1 MLDGLPSA
9 LDDFVTVQ
17 RKPRLKAPPLPL
29 DSAHG
34 NVSLAQLTVIGYAVI
49 TPSFSPASDD
59 ASRMTFA
66 FTFPGQ
72 GSQTVGMGQSL
83 AQGFTVS
90 RHVFEEVDE
99 ALGEHLSRI
108 LWEGP
113 EATLTLTA
121 NAQPALMAV
130 SLAAHAALAQEYGA
144 DAIKPAFMAGHSLGE
159 YSALAAAGVF
169 SLSIAA
175 KLLRLRGQAMQE
187 AVPAGEGA
195 MLALLG
201 AEVEAAQRL
210 VDAASEGEVAQ
221 VANDNAPGQVV
232 ISGAKS
238 AMDRAAKL
246 APEHGIRRA
255 APLPVSAPFHCA
267 LMQPAADRMAAA
279 LEALTLNLPLA
290 PIVSNVMAAPVTDPN
305 EIKSL
310 LVRQVTG
317 VVRWRESVAY
327 MVDNGAET
335 LFEIGAGR
343 VLTGLAKRIRA
354 KADAR
359 SVGSPDDIRAF
370 GEWLKARGA

>member
-1 MLDGLPSA
+1 
-9 LDDFVTVQ
+9 
-17 RKPRLKAPPLPL
+17 
-29 DSAHG
+29 
-34 NVSLAQLTVIGYAVI
+34 
-49 TPSFSPASDD
+49 
-59 ASRMTFA
+59 MTFA

-83 AQGFTVS
+83 TQGFTVS
-90 RHVFEEVDE
+90 RHVFQEIDE
-99 ALGEHLSRI
+99 ALGDHLSRI
-108 LWEGP
+108 MWEGP

-130 SLAAHAALAQEYGA
+130 SLAAYAALRQEYGA
-144 DAIKPAFMAGHSLGE
+144 DALKPAFMAGHSLGE

-169 SLSIAA
+169 SVAEAA

-187 AVPAGEGA
+187 AVPPGQGA

-201 AEVEAAQRL
+201 AEIEQAERLAA
-210 VDAASEGEVAQ
+210 AAAEGEVSQ

-232 ISGAKS
+232 ISGTKS

-255 APLPVSAPFHCA
+255 VSLPVSAPFHCA
-267 LMQPAADRMAAA
+267 LMKPAADRMADA
-279 LEALTLNLPLA
+279 LEALALNPPQV
-290 PIVSNVMAAPVTDPN
+290 PIIANVTAAPVTDTN

-310 LVRQVTG
+310 LVQQVTG

-327 MVDNGAET
+327 MVDHGAET

-343 VLTGLAKRIRA
+343 VLTGMAKRIRA

-359 SVGSPDDIRAF
+359 SVGSPDDVKAF

>member
-1 MLDGLPSA
+1 
-9 LDDFVTVQ
+9 
-17 RKPRLKAPPLPL
+17 
-29 DSAHG
+29 
-34 NVSLAQLTVIGYAVI
+34 
-49 TPSFSPASDD
+49 
-59 ASRMTFA
+59 MTFA

-83 AQGFTVS
+83 AQNFPVA
-90 RHVFEEVDE
+90 RHLFEEVDE
-99 ALGEHLSRI
+99 ALGQHLSRTM
-108 LWEGP
+108 WEGP

-130 SLAAHAALAQEYGA
+130 SLAAHAALRQEYGA

-159 YSALAAAGVF
+159 YSALAAAGAF
-169 SLSIAA
+169 SVAEAA
-175 KLLRLRGQAMQE
+175 KLLRLRGQAMQG
-187 AVPAGEGA
+187 AVPPGLGA

-201 AEVEAAQRL
+201 AEIEAAQRL
-210 VDAASEGEVAQ
+210 AAAAAEGEVSQ

-232 ISGAKS
+232 ISGTKT

-279 LEALTLNLPLA
+279 LEALALNPPLV
-290 PIVSNVMAAPVTDPN
+290 PIVSNVMATPVTDPA

-327 MVDNGAET
+327 MVDHGAET

-359 SVGSPDDIRAF
+359 SVGSPDDIKAF

>member
-1 MLDGLPSA
+1 
-9 LDDFVTVQ
+9 
-17 RKPRLKAPPLPL
+17 
-29 DSAHG
+29 
-34 NVSLAQLTVIGYAVI
+34 
-49 TPSFSPASDD
+49 
-59 ASRMTFA
+59 MTFA

-99 ALGEHLSRI
+99 ALGERLSRT

-113 EATLTLTA
+113 EATLRLTA

-130 SLAAHAALAQEYGA
+130 SLAAYAALRQEYGA

-159 YSALAAAGVF
+159 YSALAAAGAF
-169 SLSIAA
+169 SVAEAA

-187 AVPAGEGA
+187 AVPPGQGA

-201 AEVEAAQRL
+201 AEIEAAQRL
-210 VDAASEGEVAQ
+210 AAAAAEGEVSQ
-221 VANDNAPGQVV
+221 VANDNAPGQIV
-232 ISGAKS
+232 ISGTKS
-238 AMDRAAKL
+238 AMDRAVKL

-255 APLPVSAPFHCA
+255 VPLPVSAPFHCA
-267 LMQPAADRMAAA
+267 LMQPAADRMADA
-279 LEALTLNLPLA
+279 LEEFTLNPPLA
-290 PIVSNVMAAPVTDPN
+290 PIVSNVMAAPVTDPA

-327 MVDNGAET
+327 MVDHGAET

-343 VLTGLAKRIRA
+343 VLTGIAKRVRA

-359 SVGSPDDIRAF
+359 SIGSPDEVNAF

>member
-1 MLDGLPSA
+1 
-9 LDDFVTVQ
+9 
-17 RKPRLKAPPLPL
+17 
-29 DSAHG
+29 
-34 NVSLAQLTVIGYAVI
+34 
-49 TPSFSPASDD
+49 
-59 ASRMTFA
+59 MTFA

-99 ALGEHLSRI
+99 ALGERLSRT

-130 SLAAHAALAQEYGA
+130 SLAAYAALRQEYGA

-159 YSALAAAGVF
+159 YSALAAAGAF
-169 SLSIAA
+169 SVAEAA

-187 AVPAGEGA
+187 AVPPGQGA

-201 AEVEAAQRL
+201 AEIEAAQRL
-210 VDAASEGEVAQ
+210 AAAAAEGEVSQ
-221 VANDNAPGQVV
+221 VANDNAPGQIV
-232 ISGAKS
+232 ISGTKS
-238 AMDRAAKL
+238 AMDRAVKL
-246 APEHGIRRA
+246 APEYGIRRA
-255 APLPVSAPFHCA
+255 VPLPVSAPFHCA
-267 LMQPAADRMAAA
+267 LMQPAADRMADA
-279 LEALTLNLPLA
+279 LEALTLNPPLV
-290 PIVSNVMAAPVTDPN
+290 PIVSNVMAAPVTDPA

-327 MVDNGAET
+327 MVDHGAET

-343 VLTGLAKRIRA
+343 VLTGIAKRVRA

-359 SVGSPDDIRAF
+359 SIGSPDEVNAF

>member
-1 MLDGLPSA
+1 
-9 LDDFVTVQ
+9 
-17 RKPRLKAPPLPL
+17 
-29 DSAHG
+29 
-34 NVSLAQLTVIGYAVI
+34 
-49 TPSFSPASDD
+49 
-59 ASRMTFA
+59 MTFA

-99 ALGEHLSRI
+99 ALGEHLSRT

-130 SLAAHAALAQEYGA
+130 SLAAYAALAHEYGA

-159 YSALAAAGVF
+159 YSALAAAGAF
-169 SLSIAA
+169 SVAEAA

-187 AVPAGEGA
+187 AVPPGQGA

-210 VDAASEGEVAQ
+210 TAAASEGEVAQ

-232 ISGAKS
+232 ISGTKT
-238 AMDRAAKL
+238 AMDRAVKL

-255 APLPVSAPFHCA
+255 VPLPVSAPFHCA
-267 LMQPAADRMAAA
+267 LMQPAADRMETA
-279 LEALTLNLPLA
+279 LEALTLAPPHV
-290 PIVSNVMAAPVTDPN
+290 PIVSNVTAAPVTDPT

-317 VVRWRESVAY
+317 VVRWRESVAT
-327 MVDNGAET
+327 MVDHGAET

-343 VLTGLAKRIRA
+343 VLTGIAKRIRA

-359 SVGSPDDIRAF
+359 SVGSPDDVKAF

>member
-1 MLDGLPSA
+1 
-9 LDDFVTVQ
+9 
-17 RKPRLKAPPLPL
+17 
-29 DSAHG
+29 
-34 NVSLAQLTVIGYAVI
+34 
-49 TPSFSPASDD
+49 
-59 ASRMTFA
+59 MTFA

-83 AQGFTVS
+83 TANFPAA

-99 ALGEHLSRI
+99 ALGERLSRT

-130 SLAAHAALAQEYGA
+130 SLAAYAALRQEYGA

-159 YSALAAAGVF
+159 YSALAAAGAF
-169 SLSIAA
+169 SVAEAA

-187 AVPAGEGA
+187 AVPPGQGA

-201 AEVEAAQRL
+201 AEIEAAQRL
-210 VDAASEGEVAQ
+210 AAAAAEGEVSQ
-221 VANDNAPGQVV
+221 VANDNAPGQIV
-232 ISGAKS
+232 ISGTKS
-238 AMDRAAKL
+238 AMDRAVKL

-255 APLPVSAPFHCA
+255 VPLPVSAPFHCA
-267 LMQPAADRMAAA
+267 LMQPAADRMAEA
-279 LEALTLNLPLA
+279 LEAFTLNPPLV
-290 PIVSNVMAAPVTDPN
+290 PIVSNVMAAPVTDPA

-317 VVRWRESVAY
+317 VVRWRESVAT

-343 VLTGLAKRIRA
+343 VLTGIAKRVRA

-359 SVGSPDDIRAF
+359 SVGSPDEVKAF

>member
-1 MLDGLPSA
+1 
-9 LDDFVTVQ
+9 
-17 RKPRLKAPPLPL
+17 
-29 DSAHG
+29 
-34 NVSLAQLTVIGYAVI
+34 
-49 TPSFSPASDD
+49 
-59 ASRMTFA
+59 MTFA

-99 ALGEHLSRI
+99 ALGERLSRT

-130 SLAAHAALAQEYGA
+130 SLAAYAALRQEYGA

-159 YSALAAAGVF
+159 YSALAAAGAF
-169 SLSIAA
+169 SVAEAA

-187 AVPAGEGA
+187 AVPPGQGA

-201 AEVEAAQRL
+201 AEIEAAQRL
-210 VDAASEGEVAQ
+210 AAAAAEGEVSQ
-221 VANDNAPGQVV
+221 VANDNAPGQIV
-232 ISGAKS
+232 ISGTKS
-238 AMDRAAKL
+238 AMDRAVKL

-255 APLPVSAPFHCA
+255 VPLPVSAPFHCA
-267 LMQPAADRMAAA
+267 LMQPAADRMADA
-279 LEALTLNLPLA
+279 LEALTLNPPLV
-290 PIVSNVMAAPVTDPN
+290 PIVSNVMAAPVTDPA

-327 MVDNGAET
+327 MVDHGAET

-343 VLTGLAKRIRA
+343 VLTGIAKRVRA

-359 SVGSPDDIRAF
+359 SIGSPDEVNAF

>member
-1 MLDGLPSA
+1 
-9 LDDFVTVQ
+9 
-17 RKPRLKAPPLPL
+17 
-29 DSAHG
+29 
-34 NVSLAQLTVIGYAVI
+34 
-49 TPSFSPASDD
+49 
-59 ASRMTFA
+59 
-66 FTFPGQ
+66 
-72 GSQTVGMGQSL
+72 MGQSL
-83 AQGFTVS
+83 AENFPVA

-99 ALGEHLSRI
+99 ALGERLSRT

-130 SLAAHAALAQEYGA
+130 SLAGHAALRQEYGA

-169 SLSIAA
+169 SVAEAA

-187 AVPAGEGA
+187 AVPAGQGA

-201 AEVEAAQRL
+201 AEIEAAQRL
-210 VDAASEGEVAQ
+210 AAAAAEGEVSQ
-221 VANDNAPGQVV
+221 VANDNAPGQIV
-232 ISGAKS
+232 ISGTKS
-238 AMDRAAKL
+238 AMDRAVKL

-255 APLPVSAPFHCA
+255 VPLPVSAPFHCA
-267 LMQPAADRMAAA
+267 LMQPAADRMADA
-279 LEALTLNLPLA
+279 LEALAVNPPLA
-290 PIVSNVMAAPVTDPN
+290 PIISNVMAAPVTDPD

-343 VLTGLAKRIRA
+343 VLTGIAKRVRA

-359 SVGSPDDIRAF
+359 SIGSPDEVKAF

>member
-1 MLDGLPSA
+1 M
-9 LDDFVTVQ
+9 
-17 RKPRLKAPPLPL
+17 
-29 DSAHG
+29 
-34 NVSLAQLTVIGYAVI
+34 SLAERTVIGYAVI
-49 TPSFSPASDD
+49 TPSIICASDN

-72 GSQTVGMGQSL
+72 GSQTVGMGKSL
-83 AQGFTVS
+83 AENFEAA
-90 RHVFEEVDE
+90 RHVFQEVDE
-99 ALGEHLSRI
+99 ALGEHLSRT

-130 SLAAHAALAQEYGA
+130 SLAAYAALAREYGA

-169 SLSIAA
+169 PVSVAA

-187 AVPAGEGA
+187 AVPQGEGA

-201 AEVEAAQRL
+201 AEVEQAERLAA
-210 VDAASEGEVAQ
+210 AAAEGDVSQ

-232 ISGAKS
+232 ISGAKP
-238 AMDRAAKL
+238 AMDRAIKL
-246 APEHGIRRA
+246 APEHKIRRA
-255 APLPVSAPFHCA
+255 VPLPVSAPFHCA
-267 LMQPAADRMAAA
+267 LMKPAADRMEAA
-279 LEALTLNLPLA
+279 LEALTLNVPQV
-290 PIVSNVMAAPVTDPN
+290 PIVANVTAAPVTDPA

-310 LVRQVTG
+310 LVQQVTG

-327 MVDNGAET
+327 MVDQGAST

-354 KADAR
+354 QADAR
-359 SVGSPDDIRAF
+359 SIGTPDEVKAF

>member
-1 MLDGLPSA
+1 
-9 LDDFVTVQ
+9 
-17 RKPRLKAPPLPL
+17 
-29 DSAHG
+29 
-34 NVSLAQLTVIGYAVI
+34 
-49 TPSFSPASDD
+49 
-59 ASRMTFA
+59 MTFA

-99 ALGEHLSRI
+99 ALGERLSRT

-113 EATLTLTA
+113 EATLRLTA

-130 SLAAHAALAQEYGA
+130 SLAAYAALRQEYGA
-144 DAIKPAFMAGHSLGE
+144 EAVKPAFMAGHSLGE
-159 YSALAAAGVF
+159 YSALAAAGAF
-169 SLSIAA
+169 SVAEAA

-187 AVPAGEGA
+187 AVPPGQGA

-201 AEVEAAQRL
+201 AEIEAAQRL
-210 VDAASEGEVAQ
+210 AAAAAEGEVSQ
-221 VANDNAPGQVV
+221 VANDNAPGQIV
-232 ISGAKS
+232 ISGTKS
-238 AMDRAAKL
+238 AMDRAVKL

-255 APLPVSAPFHCA
+255 VPLPVSAPFHCA
-267 LMQPAADRMAAA
+267 LMQPAADRMADA
-279 LEALTLNLPLA
+279 LEALALNPPHV
-290 PIVSNVMAAPVTDPN
+290 PIISNVMAAPVTDPH

-317 VVRWRESVAY
+317 LVRWRESVAY
-327 MVDNGAET
+327 MVDHGAET

-343 VLTGLAKRIRA
+343 VLTGLAKRVRA

-359 SVGSPDDIRAF
+359 SVGSPDDVKAF

>member
-1 MLDGLPSA
+1 
-9 LDDFVTVQ
+9 
-17 RKPRLKAPPLPL
+17 
-29 DSAHG
+29 
-34 NVSLAQLTVIGYAVI
+34 
-49 TPSFSPASDD
+49 
-59 ASRMTFA
+59 MTFA

-99 ALGEHLSRI
+99 ALGERLSRT

-130 SLAAHAALAQEYGA
+130 SLAAYAALRQEYGA

-159 YSALAAAGVF
+159 YSALAAAGAF
-169 SLSIAA
+169 SVAEAA

-187 AVPAGEGA
+187 AVPPGQGA

-201 AEVEAAQRL
+201 AEIEAAQRL
-210 VDAASEGEVAQ
+210 AAAAAEGEVSQ
-221 VANDNAPGQVV
+221 VANDNAPGQIV
-232 ISGAKS
+232 ISGTKS
-238 AMDRAAKL
+238 AMDRAVKL

-255 APLPVSAPFHCA
+255 VPLPVSAPFHCA
-267 LMQPAADRMAAA
+267 LMQPAADRMADA
-279 LEALTLNLPLA
+279 LEEFTLNPPLA
-290 PIVSNVMAAPVTDPN
+290 PIVSNVMAAPVTDPA

-327 MVDNGAET
+327 MVDHGAET

-343 VLTGLAKRIRA
+343 VLTGIAKRVRA

-359 SVGSPDDIRAF
+359 SIGSPDEVNAF